1 MKGRH
6 TELVFKDIVAV
17 SSSLAVLKVS
27 LSNRKSRTKQKQTFF
42 FFQFETTECF
52 LLPQNLVTFCFIP

>member
-42 FFQFETTECF
+42 FSSLKLQSVF
-52 LLPQNLVTFCFIP
+52 FCHRIL